1 MIKFKKKSYLD
12 FNKYSKS
19 PRKNR
24 IYKGLNIT
32 NEKNKSLKN
41 SIKKLNINYDQDNLL
56 IKNFLINQEKE
67 ISEYKKNPTIK
78 I

>member
-12 FNKYSKS
+12 FDKYSKS

-32 NEKNKSLKN
+32 GNGKNKSLKN
-41 SIKKLNINYDQDNLL
+41 SMKKLNINYDQDNLL
-56 IKNFLINQEKE
+56 IKNFLINQE
-67 ISEYKKNPTIK
+67 
-78 I
+78 